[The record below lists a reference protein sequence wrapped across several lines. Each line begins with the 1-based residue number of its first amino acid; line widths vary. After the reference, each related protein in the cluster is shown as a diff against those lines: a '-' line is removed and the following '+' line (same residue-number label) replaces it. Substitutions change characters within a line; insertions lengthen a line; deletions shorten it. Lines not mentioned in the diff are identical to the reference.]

1 LTPLRE
7 AQSEILARTYPTIW
21 DVFIAFLGGLAGII
35 AITRKDKGNAIPGVA
50 IATALMPPLCTAGYG
65 IASGNFLFFL
75 GAFYLFFINS
85 VFISLSTFLIV
96 RFLKFPQ
103 INFVDLKLE
112 KKIKRYVYL
121 ILIFT
126 IIPSIYLGYNI
137 VQKSIFENKI
147 NLFIKNEI
155 NSNKQQILKKSISFE
170 KRRLEL
176 LYTGKSLTEEETNQ
190 LKQKLN
196 SNYITNIELVFKH
209 ATESGGID
217 VTSLKTGIIE
227 ELYKKNLE
235 LLEEKDLEIQ
245 TLQEELNLL
254 KNKIPVEEI
263 AKELKVQYPDI
274 EKISITKG
282 EVTSFKERDI
292 QNTNIS
298 LIIIYSKKKISKI
311 ERKKIIDW
319 LSIRTKENQLEVLFQ

>member
-1 LTPLRE
+1 
-7 AQSEILARTYPTIW
+7 
-21 DVFIAFLGGLAGII
+21 
-35 AITRKDKGNAIPGVA
+35 
-50 IATALMPPLCTAGYG
+50 
-65 IASGNFLFFL
+65 
-75 GAFYLFFINS
+75 
-85 VFISLSTFLIV
+85 
-96 RFLKFPQ
+96 
-103 INFVDLKLE
+103 
-112 KKIKRYVYL
+112 VYL